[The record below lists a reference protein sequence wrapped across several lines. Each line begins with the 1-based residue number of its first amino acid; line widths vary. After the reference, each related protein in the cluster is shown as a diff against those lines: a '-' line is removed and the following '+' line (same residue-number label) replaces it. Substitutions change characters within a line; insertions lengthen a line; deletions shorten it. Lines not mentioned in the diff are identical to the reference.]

1 MSIVEDIKK
10 DLPKDAMITD
20 ILYEGSEIIL
30 YTKNKRFFKSA
41 KKYIKPIV
49 KKVKKRIE
57 VRADPKLLLNEEKTE
72 EYVRKIVPS
81 EAKITEIYFE
91 PEFAK
96 LIVHAK
102 KPGLVI
108 GKNGETLE
116 DIRTK
121 TFWTVIVER
130 SGMLES
136 DLIRNIRRMIHIE
149 SGYRKKFLHNL
160 GVKIYGKGKNV
171 DWIRLSALGGF
182 REVGRSSLFLQTPET
197 RILMDCGA
205 SFSSSRQFPYL
216 EAPEFNIQDLDAVIV
231 SHAHMDH
238 CGMVPYLYEYGYKGP
253 VYCTKP
259 TRDLM
264 VLLQLDYIQ
273 IFQRANKKPP
283 YTSKGI
289 EEMIKHC
296 ITLDY
301 GEVTDIAPDVRLTL
315 ENAGHILGSSSVHLN
330 IGNGTYNLLY
340 SGDIKFSKTKLLDP
354 ASTNYARVEGLIIE
368 STYGADDD
376 IQPKRSLAEKKLID
390 IVNRTV
396 KRGGK
401 VLIPAFSVGR
411 SQEVSLV
418 LSENKVDVPII
429 LDGMILDATAI
440 HTVYPE
446 FLSKRMQNLILHKQ
460 ENPFLYDKFKGI
472 GSQKERQEVLNSSE
486 PMIIIST
493 SGMLNGGPILEY
505 LKRFGSDE
513 RNTLVFVGYQAE
525 GTMGRRI
532 QKGWKTIPLE
542 NPDGSRTTLE
552 LKLDVE
558 TIDGFSG
565 HADRNELMQYVKSLK
580 TTPRRIVIDH
590 GEKSKTISLARAF
603 HKSMG
608 VETISPRNLEVI
620 RFK

>member
-1 MSIVEDIKK
+1 MTIIEDIKS
-10 DLPKDAMITD
+10 DLPSDAMITD

-30 YTKNKRFFKSA
+30 YTKNKKFFKVA

-57 VRADPKLLLNEEKTE
+57 VRADPKLLESEEKTE
-72 EYVRKIVPS
+72 KFVHDTVPTD
-81 EAKITEIYFE
+81 AKITEIYFE

-96 LIVHAK
+96 MIIHAK

-116 DIRTK
+116 EIRTK
-121 TFWTVIVER
+121 TFWTPVVER
-130 SGMLES
+130 SGMIES
-136 DLIRNIRRMIHIE
+136 DLIRSIRKMIHVE
-149 SGYRKKFLHNL
+149 SGYRKKFLNEL
-160 GVKIYGKGKNV
+160 GLKIYKKGKPV

-182 REVGRSSLFLQTPET
+182 REVGRSSLFLQTPES
-197 RILMDCGA
+197 RILIDCGVA
-205 SFSSSRQFPYL
+205 FSSNKQFPHL
-216 EAPEFNIQDLDAVIV
+216 DVPEFNIQDLDAVIV

-253 VYCTKP
+253 VYCTAP
-259 TRDLM
+259 TRDIM

-273 IFQRANKKPP
+273 IFQRENKKPP

-289 EEMIKHC
+289 ENMIKHC
-296 ITLDY
+296 IVLDY

-315 ENAGHILGSSSVHLN
+315 ENAGHILGSSSVHMN

-340 SGDIKFSKTKLLDP
+340 SGDIKFSKTKLFDP

-368 STYGADDD
+368 STYGGEEDL
-376 IQPKRSLAEKKLID
+376 QPKRSEAEKKLME
-390 IVNRTV
+390 IVERTT

-401 VLIPAFSVGR
+401 VLIPAFAVGR
-411 SQEVSLV
+411 SQEVALV
-418 LSENKVDVPII
+418 LSENKVNVPVI
-429 LDGMILDATAI
+429 LDGMIWDSTAI

-446 FLSKRMQNLILHKQ
+446 FMSRRMQNLILKKQ
-460 ENPFLYDKFKGI
+460 ENPFLYEKFRGI
-472 GSQKERQEVLNSSE
+472 GSQKERQEVLESDE
-486 PMIIIST
+486 PMVIIST
-493 SGMLNGGPILEY
+493 SGMLNGGPIMEY

-532 QKGWKTIPLE
+532 QKGWKKIPIE
-542 NPDGSRTTLE
+542 TKSGISTLE
-552 LKLDVE
+552 LKMDVE

-565 HADRNELMQYVKSLK
+565 HADRNELIHYVKSLK
-580 TTPRRIVIDH
+580 ATPKRIIVDH
-590 GEKSKTISLARAF
+590 GEKSKTISLAKAL
-603 HKSMG
+603 HKSVG
-608 VETISPRNLEVI
+608 TETISPRNLEVV